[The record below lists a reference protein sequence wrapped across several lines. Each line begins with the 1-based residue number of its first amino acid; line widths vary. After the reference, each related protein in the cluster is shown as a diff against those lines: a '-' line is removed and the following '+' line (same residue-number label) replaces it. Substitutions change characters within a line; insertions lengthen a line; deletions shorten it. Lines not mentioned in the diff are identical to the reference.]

1 MAEPLEG
8 ALAAFLTRVVEKFA
22 NQLSSEATVRQAVGG
37 LGIEGADADAVWAF
51 VSANGPSIANL
62 NSSLPALVAQ
72 LKSSSPNV
80 VALVQPVADLWSV
93 VSGLADQAPNIAL
106 PDLPDA
112 GSVLDLLLGG
122 AIDATLRE
130 LNAPGWA
137 FARAIHL
144 VGPEVPVI
152 DSLGDFLDSP
162 SAFVWQRFKALRR
175 NLEITITGLLTGPRT
190 TSIVTTSA
198 EGDKQIAAEVKAK
211 LPNAAVVIGRVTLRL
226 AADTYD
232 EPVPITFE
240 VLGDAADP
248 PGFVA
253 VVVRTPPWL
262 SPIRISDEVALNLE
276 PLTKPLGVALTG
288 FGNLVPLADGQPG
301 LSLSSSFK
309 AAGFSFGD
317 PGGLQITFAEPVLVA
332 TLGVSSWGAK
342 FGVGRFELVIPAD
355 IAGPILAILLPKGG
369 IVLRG
374 KLVAAIDGD
383 GIHLEGG
390 VGLTATW
397 PDTIRLPGLIIRDLK
412 TEISVGDTF
421 GLSAYGTIVVSL
433 GPVTVAIEGLGLKQ
447 TMELTPDGSGNLG
460 IIDLPAPGLRTPT
473 GFGVSVDAVI
483 LKGGGFLRV
492 EGDEISGALELALTL
507 GPLQLSICAVAVLGN
522 IDGAVSFL
530 VIIGIEFSPP
540 IEIFLG
546 LTLNAV
552 GGVFG
557 LNRTLDPN
565 ALGDLVRSGRMDD
578 IMFPK
583 DIATRA
589 MEIIAS
595 VKKVFPPRK
604 DQFVVGP
611 MLQLGWG
618 RPTSFV
624 TLSVG
629 VVFTFPKPVI
639 VAIIGNLHLA
649 LPADELALVNLNCG
663 FAGGINFD
671 TGDVWFDASLERSTI
686 GLFEVAGDL
695 CLRAGSQGFV
705 FSAGG
710 FHPRFQPPAGI
721 PAVRRLSISISPSP
735 ILKIRAEAY
744 FAVTSSTLQFG
755 ARLFMTAELG
765 PIGARGNLG
774 LDVLFQTEPHFH
786 FIAEISGSFSLTVFD
801 EEICGMDIDVLLEGP
816 GRWHARAHASIRL
829 LFIKVSG
836 TLELSWGDEAAE
848 ERPPVDVGSRVLAAL
863 TEDHVWAHVVPAA
876 DAGLVQLRS
885 GAVGLHP
892 LGSLRLTQT
901 VAPLGVALAKY
912 GANPVSSSDP
922 VTITV
927 TAAGAGAPAQQ
938 SELFAPAQFFA
949 MTDDE
954 KLSKPP
960 FVPYPAGY
968 TVAGD
973 SWLPLADHLSV
984 DVVYE
989 ECTSDGRDPV
999 GFRQYAALD
1008 AGMLSWSLT
1017 GAAGRR
1023 NADRVDPVAPRGIR
1037 VEEASFAVANA
1048 ATGALLTAFGVDEA
1062 VTVSMARSADTVMVA
1077 TYEMAGAI

>member
-8 ALAAFLTRVVEKFA
+8 ALAAFLARVVEKFA
-22 NQLSSEATVRQAVGG
+22 FQLSSEDTVRAAVGG
-37 LGIEGADADAVWAF
+37 LGLEGADVDAVWAF
-51 VSANGPSIANL
+51 VSANGLSIANL
-62 NSSLPALVAQ
+62 NSSLPALVGQ
-72 LKSSSPNV
+72 LKSSSPNL
-80 VALVQPVADLWSV
+80 VALVKPVADLWSV
-93 VSGLADQAPNIAL
+93 VSGLADQAPIVAL

-112 GSVLDLLLGG
+112 GSVLDLLLGA
-122 AIDATLRE
+122 AIDATLQE

-144 VGPEVPVI
+144 VGPDVPVV

-162 SAFVWQRFKALRR
+162 SAFVWARFKALRR

-190 TSIVTTSA
+190 TSIITTSA
-198 EGDKQIAAEVKAK
+198 SSDRQIVPEVKAK
-211 LPNAAVVIGRVTLRL
+211 LPNATVVVGRVTLRL

-240 VLGDAADP
+240 VIGDGAEP
-248 PGFVA
+248 PAFVA

-262 SPIRISDEVALNLE
+262 APIRITDEVAVTLD

-288 FGNLVPLADGQPG
+288 FGDLVPLVDGQPG
-301 LSLSSSFK
+301 LTLTSSFA

-317 PGGLQITFAEPVLVA
+317 PGGLRITFAEPVLGA
-332 TLGVSSWGAK
+332 TIGDSSWGAR

-355 IAGPILAILLPKGG
+355 IAGPILAMLLPRGG
-369 IVLRG
+369 ITLRG

-390 VGLTATW
+390 IGLTATW
-397 PDTIRLPGLIIRDLK
+397 PDTIRLPGLLVRDLK

-421 GLSAYGTIVVSL
+421 GLSAYGTVVVSL
-433 GPVTVAIEGLGLKQ
+433 GPVTVAIEGLGLTQ
-447 TMELTPDGSGNLG
+447 SLRLTPDGSGNLG
-460 IIDLPAPGLRTPT
+460 IVDLPAPGLRSPT

-507 GPLQLSICAVAVLGN
+507 GPLELSIRAVAVLGN

-530 VIIGIEFSPP
+530 VVIGIEFSPP

-557 LNRTLDPN
+557 LNRTLDPT

-578 IMFPK
+578 IMFPQ
-583 DIATRA
+583 DLATRA
-589 MEIIAS
+589 LEIIAS
-595 VKKVFPPRK
+595 VKKVYPPRK

-611 MLQLGWG
+611 MLKLGWG

-710 FHPRFQPPAGI
+710 FHPKFQPPSGI
-721 PAVRRLSISISPSP
+721 PAVRRLAISISPSP
-735 ILKIRAEAY
+735 IMKIRAEAY

-816 GRWHARAHASIRL
+816 GRWHAHAHASIRL

-836 TLELSWGDEAAE
+836 TLELSWGEEAVEA
-848 ERPPVDVGSRVLAAL
+848 RPPVDVGARVRAAL
-863 TEDHVWAHVVPAA
+863 TEDHVWAHVVPATE
-876 DAGLVQLRS
+876 AGLVQLRA

-901 VAPLGVALAKY
+901 VAPLRVGLAKY
-912 GANPVSSSDP
+912 GANPVSSPDP
-922 VTITV
+922 VTIAV
-927 TAAGAGAPAQQ
+927 TAAGVGAPVEQ

-973 SWLPLADHLSV
+973 SWLPPANPITV

-999 GFRQYAALD
+999 GSRQYATMD

-1017 GAAGRR
+1017 GAAGRK
-1023 NADRVDPVAPRGIR
+1023 NADHVDPVPPRAIR
-1037 VEEASFAVANA
+1037 VEETSYAVANA
-1048 ATGALLTAFGVDEA
+1048 ATGTTLGAFGADDA
-1062 VTVSMARSADTVMVA
+1062 LAVSMVRSADTVMVA
-1077 TYEMAGAI
+1077 AYELSGAL